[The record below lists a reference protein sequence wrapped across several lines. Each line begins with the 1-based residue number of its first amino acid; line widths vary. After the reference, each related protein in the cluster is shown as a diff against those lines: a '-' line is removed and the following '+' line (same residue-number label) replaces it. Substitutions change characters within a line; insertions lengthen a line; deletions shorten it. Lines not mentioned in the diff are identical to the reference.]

1 MINPEQAVEATVS
14 LILVVSGLITY
25 YIAPQRGRGTL
36 GFRVGPAYVSEEVWA
51 RVNREAGAVL
61 TATGIAFLAASAAA
75 PPLHVFAALL
85 GGVLAAEAVA
95 LTLRAKQLAERGS
108 LEEGEEVVEE
118 PVPVRTWV
126 GWGRAA
132 VAAVPLIIALS
143 TALAISSHLP
153 EQVPIHFGPGGE
165 PDYFVDKSAFIF
177 VITPTLLLGSA
188 AGLIYALATKHPLI
202 GYRPW
207 GRPGEAAKVISDVVT
222 IVSYAIMLAYVDI
235 VHYSM
240 TGAHIAPVW
249 LTALLPIAAVIR
261 ALLWAK
267 GRGHHMR
274 VKPINN

>member
-1 MINPEQAVEATVS
+1 MTTLEQAVEVGVS
-14 LILVVSGLITY
+14 LILTIAGLITY
-25 YIAPQRGRGTL
+25 YIAPRRGKGTL
-36 GFRVGPAYVSEEVWA
+36 GFRVGPAYASEEVWA
-51 RVNREAGAVL
+51 RVNREAGAAL

-85 GGVLAAEAVA
+85 GGVLAAEVAA
-95 LTLRAKQLAERGS
+95 LTLRAKQLAERES
-108 LEEGEEVVEE
+108 LEEGEVAGE

-126 GWGRAA
+126 GWGRTA

-143 TALAISSHLP
+143 TALAISSYLP
-153 EQVPIHFGPGGE
+153 EQVPIHFGPSGE

-207 GRPGEAAKVISDVVT
+207 GKPGEAAKVISDIVT
-222 IVSYAIMLAYVDI
+222 LVSYAIMLAYVDI
-235 VHYSM
+235 VHYSI
-240 TGAHIAPVW
+240 TGAHIMPVW
-249 LTALLPIAAVIR
+249 LTALFPVVAVIR

-267 GRGHHMR
+267 GREHPMR
-274 VKPINN
+274 VRPSSN